1 VLAKPPQYQHACA
14 GQPMLSQLAPQIRS
28 PQVWL
33 TYQLG
38 KSPEQQKIALQASF
52 DGAVTQAHWFIDNR
66 YLGAIAP
73 DDTLFWQGEA
83 GEFQL
88 RVVDDL
94 GGVASQPLR
103 ITDQ

>member
-1 VLAKPPQYQHACA
+1 
-14 GQPMLSQLAPQIRS
+14 M
-28 PQVWL
+28 

-38 KSPEQQKIALQASF
+38 KSPEQRKIALQASF

-66 YLGAIAP
+66 YLGAVAP
-73 DDTLFWQGEA
+73 GDTLFWQGEA